1 MYEKIEELVNK
12 SVPGKWAEE
21 HWGGGAGRGL
31 KKSLNFDDRVITC
44 LVLLISLKGLSH
56 EI

>member
-1 MYEKIEELVNK
+1 MKIEELINK
-12 SVPGKWAEE
+12 SVPIENGRKNAEA
-21 HWGGGAGRGL
+21 GAGRGL
-31 KKSLNFDDRVITC
+31 KTSLNIDDRVITY